1 MDLSSPEQQPQSNF
15 PQLERQ
21 ALLNRV
27 KSWWK
32 PAVGVLAVVLVF
44 AWLSGPSKAQKK
56 EVEHVLEQVRELV
69 IDGFRIEMRDNDDPA
84 YDLTYIY
91 CCFIRSK
98 YIYPISVDHCPKAF
112 QKKYSE
118 FIHALKVAENYWERY
133 VAFKENKRDKKSVE
147 QKEELLQLS
156 RSTGRI
162 AYKKWIDLVY
172 FSAKKYDLQPC
183 RFDPEFI
190 KY

>member
-1 MDLSSPEQQPQSNF
+1 MDPSPLNEEPQNKFSQQD
-15 PQLERQ
+15 
-21 ALLNRV
+21 LLNQA

-32 PAVGVLAVVLVF
+32 PAACVLAVVLAF
-44 AWLSGPSKAQKK
+44 AFLTGPTKAQKK
-56 EVEHVLEQVRELV
+56 EVEQVMEQVRELV
-69 IDGFRIEMRDNDDPA
+69 IDGFRIEMSDNDDPA

-98 YIYPISVDHCPKAF
+98 YIYAISVDQCPKDF

-118 FIHALKVAENYWERY
+118 FIDALKVAENNWEHY
-133 VAFKENKRDKKSVE
+133 VAFKENKRNQKSVE
-147 QKEELLQLS
+147 KKEEMLQSS
-156 RSTGRI
+156 RRTGKI

-172 FSAKKYDLQPC
+172 FSSKKYDLEPY
-183 RFDPEFI
+183 RFDPELI